1 MQVNDSPLKKVYKKL
16 IIEGCNMSE
25 KSQQIGA
32 RPLSPHIQIYRW
44 TLTMALS
51 ILHRAT
57 GIALYAGTALL
68 VWWLMAVAA
77 GPEAYAQVQHVATAW
92 YGRLVL
98 FGYTWALF
106 HHMFGGI
113 RHFVWDTG
121 RGFDLVNVERLAR
134 FTAFM
139 PLLLTI
145 VTWVLA
151 YKFMG
156 AF

>member
-1 MQVNDSPLKKVYKKL
+1 MSDTSDKTVNGE
-16 IIEGCNMSE
+16 IH
-25 KSQQIGA
+25 Q

-44 TLTMALS
+44 TLTMFLS

-57 GIALYAGTALL
+57 GVALYAGTLLL
-68 VWWLMAVAA
+68 VWWLMAAA
-77 GPEAYAQVQHVATAW
+77 TGPEAFAVFQGVAGSW
-92 YGRLVL
+92 IGRLVL

-113 RHFVWDTG
+113 KHFIWDTG
-121 RGFDLVNVERLAR
+121 AGFELSAVEWISRGATVI
-134 FTAFM
+134 
-139 PLLLTI
+139 PILLTLI
-145 VTWVLA
+145 SWVLA